1 MQSLSSPNQRS
12 VGRLS
17 LAPQAD
23 NMISVMINLFPA
35 ILSVFCL
42 YGSPQ
47 PLNVLVFSRT
57 AGFRHDS
64 IPAGISCLERIA
76 ARNGWKIT
84 STEDPSLF
92 SDESLAKIDVT
103 VWLMTTG
110 DVLDQV
116 QQEAF
121 KRFIRRGKG
130 FVGVHSATITEN
142 DWPWFVGLVGAKF
155 TGHPP
160 TQKGRLVIED
170 RNHPAIPEL
179 IASEWTRADEWYSF
193 DRNPRGVSRVLISI
207 DESSYE
213 VDDNQWFPGVK
224 QRMGDHPLVWCHEYE
239 GGRVFQTALGHTAES
254 YSDPVFI
261 AHLEGAILWAAGR
274 VK

>member
-1 MQSLSSPNQRS
+1 MIHL
-12 VGRLS
+12 
-17 LAPQAD
+17 LAVI
-23 NMISVMINLFPA
+23 ISAL
-35 ILSVFCL
+35 CL
-42 YGSPQ
+42 CGTSQ

-57 AGFRHDS
+57 AGFRHEA

-76 ARNGWKIT
+76 SKNGWRIS
-84 STEDPSLF
+84 STEDPSVF
-92 SDESLAKIDVT
+92 SDENLAKFDVT

-110 DVLDQV
+110 DVLDSAQK
-116 QQEAF
+116 EAF
-121 KRFIRRGKG
+121 RRFIRTGKG

-142 DWPWFVGLVGAKF
+142 DWPWFVSLVGAKF

-170 RNHPAIPEL
+170 RDHPAIPESMP
-179 IASEWTRADEWYSF
+179 SEWVRVDEWYSF

-207 DESSYE
+207 DESSYQ

-239 GGRVFQTALGHTAES
+239 GGRIFQTALGHTTES
-254 YSDPVFI
+254 YADPLFI
-261 AHLEGAILWAAGR
+261 AHLEGAILWAARR